1 MGARGV
7 RPRACASLLAG
18 RGTGAARGREDL
30 ALLSF
35 EPRTRGRGVVRAAI
49 AIAVG
54 WGALTRAGLACAD
67 EPVHASAA
75 LEYVTPEGASC
86 PDRTAFASSVATRLG
101 YDPFDGAGD
110 QKKALRVRLRRERS
124 KMIADLH
131 VEGAAGEPA
140 DKTLTSEQGACDELA
155 AASALAAALLLDP
168 RAMFPKPPPKPA
180 PATGPSLDSRSPG
193 TWPWYEPPPLP
204 HERPQPPPEPEPDP
218 ARVHLGVSALGCVGC
233 APAVSSGASVFAG
246 LSRGRF
252 GVELGGRADL
262 PTSATSPAG
271 REVSSSLV
279 LGELFPHLR
288 LGLLRPG
295 LLGAAGALFGNSG
308 GDRQVSTWAAA
319 GARVAVE
326 LPVGDTFFL
335 RGALDGLFV
344 LNRVSL
350 RVDGAELWSTPAFV
364 STLGLG
370 AGVRL

>member
-1 MGARGV
+1 M
-7 RPRACASLLAG
+7 
-18 RGTGAARGREDL
+18 
-30 ALLSF
+30 
-35 EPRTRGRGVVRAAI
+35 
-49 AIAVG
+49 
-54 WGALTRAGLACAD
+54 RAGLASAD

-75 LEYVTPEGASC
+75 LDYATPKGASC

-101 YDPFDGAGD
+101 YDPFDGAD
-110 QKKALRVRLRRERS
+110 AQSKTLRVKLRREGATLV
-124 KMIADLH
+124 ADLR
-131 VEGAAGEPA
+131 VTDALSDVA
-140 DKTLTSEQGACDELA
+140 DKTLTSEQGACDELVA
-155 AASALAAALLLDP
+155 ATALAAAMLLDP
-168 RAMFPKPPPKPA
+168 RAMFPKPRPAA
-180 PATGPSLDSRSPG
+180 PAARGPSLDSRSPG

-204 HERPQPPPEPEPDP
+204 RERPPEAPAPKAEP

-246 LSRGRF
+246 LSKGRF

-262 PTSATSPAG
+262 PASASSPSG

-288 LGLLRPG
+288 LGPVRPG
-295 LLGAAGALFGNSG
+295 LLGAAGALFGQSG
-308 GDRQVSTWAAA
+308 AERQVSAWAAA
-319 GARVAVE
+319 GARVGVE
-326 LPVGDTFFL
+326 LPFGDTFFL
-335 RGALDGLFV
+335 RGTLDGLFV